1 MEQSVDERASR
12 RPGPCMN
19 DHSRRLIH
27 RDDVFVLVE
36 HVNRYLFRP
45 SSQWRAGQ
53 NFNFYRVA
61 CPDALRPACE
71 TLAHTNA
78 ALVDQFLN
86 ASAAELR
93 KARGKVEVET
103 AAHILRRRGKPAQ
116 HDVLFRSR

>member
-1 MEQSVDERASR
+1 MEQRVDQRASR
-12 RPGPCMN
+12 RPGSGVN

-36 HVNRYLFRP
+36 HVNRYLFRR

-53 NFNFYRVA
+53 NFNFYNVA
-61 CPDALRPACE
+61 CHDPMRPAGE
-71 TLAHTNA
+71 TLAHTDA

-86 ASAAELR
+86 ASAAEVR

-103 AAHILRRRGKPAQ
+103 AAGILR
-116 HDVLFRSR
+116 